1 MVGMGTIPQ
10 RTLRNAS
17 GEILRRAEAGEQF
30 VITINGRPVATLGP
44 YRRRHWVPQEEMRAI
59 LSTPTDPALL
69 DDLRD
74 LEPPAL
80 DDPWQR

>member
-1 MVGMGTIPQ
+1 MVDMDTIPQ

-30 VITINGRPVATLGP
+30 VITVNGRPVATLGP
-44 YRRRHWVPQEEMRAI
+44 YHRRHWVPQGEIRAI
-59 LSTPTDPALL
+59 LSTPTDTTLF

-74 LEPPAL
+74 HEPQAL